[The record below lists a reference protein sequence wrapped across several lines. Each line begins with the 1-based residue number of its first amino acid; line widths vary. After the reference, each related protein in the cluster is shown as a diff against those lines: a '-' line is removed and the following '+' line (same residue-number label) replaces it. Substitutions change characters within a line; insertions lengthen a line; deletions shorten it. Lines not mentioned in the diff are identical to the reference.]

1 MAHPSEH
8 PTHPAHPA
16 HPAHLAPP
24 ARPSRRTVLRTGTA
38 AGALAALPA
47 STLLWTRPA
56 IAGTPGPEQIHLQ
69 WGEEPSREMTV
80 SWATAGSVRRP
91 RVRIGTPRG
100 GAGHSVDA
108 ETRTYVDGLN
118 KVETYTHH
126 ARLDGL
132 RPDTTYVYEVL
143 HDGSDPVRGTFRTA
157 PARGRAAFRFTSFGD
172 LGTGDGVFKKSSIH
186 GAAAVRQVE
195 RFAPLFHL
203 LNGDLAYAN
212 NNTDLQPQCWN
223 AFMNNLSTSAA
234 NRPWM
239 PAPGNHE
246 VEAGGGDLG
255 YASYLTRFELP
266 DNGTRDHCGTWY
278 SFQIGA
284 VLFVSLDGNEI
295 AVEDDASIDPA
306 TGLSIYISGYSEGAQ
321 LRWLERVLARARRG
335 REVDWIVVNLHQF
348 AMSSS
353 AASHGGDMGIREHLL
368 PVLDRYSV
376 DLVLAG
382 HDHDYERT
390 HPVRGTEPGG
400 LLTPAVADDD
410 LRLIDTSK
418 GTVHLILGG
427 GGTAGH
433 DDVYLPTDP
442 DGVRQASVRTQ
453 RLTFKADPD
462 AKEKAHWSAVID
474 PDTAF
479 PHGVAVFD
487 VDPGTLPGGRTTI
500 TVSYY
505 HSAPATVADP
515 FPVPVLFDRFTLRRD
530 RSDGRHRHDEDG
542 ATDARAEAAAGR

>member
-1 MAHPSEH
+1 MVAHPS
-8 PTHPAHPA
+8 AH
-16 HPAHLAPP
+16 
-24 ARPSRRTVLRTGTA
+24 PSRRSVLRTATAVGT
-38 AGALAALPA
+38 LAALPA
-47 STLLWTRPA
+47 STLLWTQPA
-56 IAGTPGPEQIHLQ
+56 VAGTPGPEQVHLQ
-69 WGEEPSREMTV
+69 WGNEPSREMTV
-80 SWATAGSVRRP
+80 SWATAASVNRP
-91 RVRIGTPRG
+91 RVRIGTPRE
-100 GAGHSVDA
+100 GAG
-108 ETRTYVDGLN
+108 RTVGARSRSYVDGLN
-118 KVETYTHH
+118 KVETFTHH
-126 ARLDGL
+126 ARLNGL

-143 HDGSDPVRGTFRTA
+143 HDGAEPVRGTFRTA

-172 LGTGDGVFKKSSIH
+172 LGTGDNVFAKSSIH

-195 RFAPLFHL
+195 QFDPLFHL

-212 NNTDLQPQCWN
+212 NNPQLQPQAWN
-223 AFMNNLSTSAA
+223 AFMNNMAKSAA

-239 PAPGNHE
+239 PTPGNHE

-266 DNGTRDHCGTWY
+266 DNGTRDHCGNWY
-278 SFQIGA
+278 GFQVGS

-306 TGLSIYISGYSEGAQ
+306 TGHSIYISDYSEGAQ
-321 LRWLERVLARARRG
+321 LRWLERLLSRARG
-335 REVDWIVVNLHQF
+335 GSSVDWIVVYLHQF

-353 AASHGGDMGIREHLL
+353 AASHGGDMGIREKLL
-368 PVLDRYSV
+368 PLLDRYSV

-410 LRLIDTSK
+410 LRQIDTSQ

-433 DDVYLPTDP
+433 DDVYLPADP

-462 AKEKAHWSAVID
+462 AKEKAHWSAVTD
-474 PDTAF
+474 PDTHF
-479 PHGVAVFD
+479 PYGVAVFD
-487 VDPGTLPGGRTTI
+487 VDPGLLPGGRTTI

-505 HSAPATVADP
+505 HSVPATAANP
-515 FPVPVLFDRFTLRRD
+515 LPTPVLYDRFTLYRD
-530 RSDGRHRHDEDG
+530 RSDGWDDDDQDQDENRDS
-542 ATDARAEAAAGR
+542 RNAAAAR

>member
-1 MAHPSEH
+1 MSH
-8 PTHPAHPA
+8 
-16 HPAHLAPP
+16 
-24 ARPSRRTVLRTGTA
+24 PSRRTVLRTGTA
-38 AGALAALPA
+38 VGALAALPA
-47 STLLWTRPA
+47 STLLWTQPA
-56 IAGTPGPEQIHLQ
+56 LAGTPGPEQIHLQ
-69 WGEEPSREMTV
+69 WGNEPSREMTV
-80 SWATAGSVRRP
+80 SWATAATVRRP

-100 GAGHSVDA
+100 GAGHTVDA

-126 ARLDGL
+126 VRLDGL

-143 HDGSDPVRGTFRTA
+143 HDGSGPVRGTFRTA

-172 LGTGDGVFKKSSIH
+172 LGTGDNVFSKSSIH

-195 RFAPLFHL
+195 QFAPLFHL

-212 NNTDLQPQCWN
+212 NNPQRQPQCWN
-223 AFMNNLSTSAA
+223 AFMNNLAKSAA
-234 NRPWM
+234 GRPWM

-266 DNGTRDHCGTWY
+266 DNGTRDYCGNWY
-278 SFQIGA
+278 SFQVGS

-295 AVEDDASIDPA
+295 AVEDDASLDPA
-306 TGLSIYISGYSEGAQ
+306 TGRSIYISDYSEGAQ
-321 LRWLERVLARARRG
+321 LRWLERTLARARRG
-335 REVDWIVVNLHQF
+335 RAVDWVVVNLHQF

-353 AASHGGDMGIREHLL
+353 AASHGGDMGIREKLL
-368 PVLDRYSV
+368 PLLDRYSV

-410 LRLIDTSK
+410 LRRIDTSQ

-433 DDVYLPTDP
+433 DDVYLPADA

-462 AKEKAHWSAVID
+462 AKEKAHWSAVTD

-479 PHGVAVFD
+479 PYGVAVFD
-487 VDPGTLPGGRTTI
+487 VDPGPVPGGRTTI

-505 HSAPATVADP
+505 HSPSATAANP
-515 FPVPVLFDRFTLRRD
+515 FPTPVLFDRFTLYRD
-530 RSDGRHRHDEDG
+530 RSDGWGDRDRNDDQNDNRSDDQGEDERTG
-542 ATDARAEAAAGR
+542 SEVGAGRR